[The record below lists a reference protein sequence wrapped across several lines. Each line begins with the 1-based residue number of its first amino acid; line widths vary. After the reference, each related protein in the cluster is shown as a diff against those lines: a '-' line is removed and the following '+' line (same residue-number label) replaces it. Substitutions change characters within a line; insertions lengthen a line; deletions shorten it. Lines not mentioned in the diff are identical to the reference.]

1 MAESKCPV
9 SNCVGFCWKN
19 VWHWVVLLALL
30 PFALRGVSAVVKT
43 VGSVTSI
50 GASAPDKA
58 SK

>member
-1 MAESKCPV
+1 MVNSKCPV

-30 PFALRGVSAVVKT
+30 PFALQGVKAVVGT
-43 VGSVTSI
+43 VSGVAGVTNTEK
-50 GASAPDKA
+50 D

>member
-1 MAESKCPV
+1 MVTSKCPV

-30 PFALRGVSAVVKT
+30 PFALQGVKAVVGA
-43 VGSVTSI
+43 VSGVAGVTI
-50 GASAPDKA
+50 AEKD